1 MKTKKYSKKVSL
13 LLTIILL
20 LATFAFSQSGEPR
33 QEKLLNGLKLLV
45 WQNAKDP
52 KISIKLRIHSGS
64 AFDPK
69 DKMGVT
75 KLLSEIL
82 FPNNLTREFFEQDLE
97 GSLSVTSNYDYI
109 QIDASGKSEKFLDI
123 IETLATAV
131 TNPDISQENFLSV
144 RKTLLEQVLEEQK
157 NAAIVA
163 DQAVAKKLF
172 GDYPYGRPQNGTP
185 ESLAKLDRID
195 LTIARD
201 KFLTAD
207 NATLTIS
214 GNVNFALALKASKQF
229 FGGWKKSDKLVP
241 ASFKQPDEVDTK
253 TQIIESNIVDKNEV
267 RYAFR
272 GIARN
277 DDDFFAMKFLV
288 GILSSRES
296 GLNNWFIKYQ
306 RNLLPSLVVSGVSN
320 ASEEFIKASESS
332 DKTAKSLFESK
343 LFANLTVE
351 EFNKTKLKILTEIEQ
366 KPTQEKWLDITT
378 FKLNSVKGEMQKL
391 NSVTLADVQR
401 VADKLSKQNVATVVL
416 TKSADNK

>member
-1 MKTKKYSKKVSL
+1 MKSKKYSKNFCL
-13 LLTIILL
+13 LLTTILL
-20 LATFAFSQSGEPR
+20 LATLAFSQSVEPR

-52 KISIKLRIHSGS
+52 KVSFKLRIHSGS

-144 RKTLLEQVLEEQK
+144 RKTLLDKILEDQK
-157 NAAIVA
+157 NASIVA
-163 DQAVAKKLF
+163 DQMVAKKLF
-172 GDYPYGRPQNGTP
+172 GDYPYGRPLNGTP

-207 NATLTIS
+207 NATLAIS

-229 FGGWKKSDKLVP
+229 FGGWKKSDKLIP

-253 TQIIESNIVDKNEV
+253 TQIIETKIVEKNEV

-288 GILSSRES
+288 GILSGREPS
-296 GLNNWFIKYQ
+296 ANKWFIKYQ
-306 RNLLPSLVVSGVSN
+306 RNLLPSLVLSGISD

-332 DKTAKSLFESK
+332 NKTAKSLFDNK
-343 LFANLTVE
+343 LFRDISVE
-351 EFNKTKLKILTEIEQ
+351 EFNKTRINILSEIDQ
-366 KPTQEKWLDITT
+366 KPMQEKWLDITT
-378 FKLNSVKGEMQKL
+378 FKLNSVRGEMQKL

-401 VADKLSKQNVATVVL
+401 VADKLSKQNVATVIL